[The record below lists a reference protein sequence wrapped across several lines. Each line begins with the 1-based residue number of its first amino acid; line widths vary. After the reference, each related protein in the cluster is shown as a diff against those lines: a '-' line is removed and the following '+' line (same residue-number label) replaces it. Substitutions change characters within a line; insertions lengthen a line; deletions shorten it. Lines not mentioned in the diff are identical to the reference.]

1 MPQEVIVPL
10 ITVRENETDKA
21 KTRQVEISLLGA
33 SNKVVTNTQ
42 RFEFIQTEAVSERVL
57 PRTVSIAVRDGEE
70 LVSNEQTV
78 TFDSASASMN
88 DRVKSVFLTVRSGN
102 YDRQHD
108 YYLVARDVQNKV
120 EVLRMPVRIDL
131 AISNDF

>member
-1 MPQEVIVPL
+1 M
-10 ITVRENETDKA
+10 
-21 KTRQVEISLLGA
+21 EISLLGA
-33 SNKVVTNTQ
+33 SNKIVTNTQ

-57 PRTVSIAVRDGEE
+57 PRTVLISVRDGQG

-78 TFDSASASMN
+78 TFDNASASMN
-88 DRVKSVFLTVRSGN
+88 ERVKSVLLTVLAGS
-102 YDRQHD
+102 YDRQRD
-108 YYLVARDVQNKV
+108 YFLVARDAQNKV